1 MAAETCL
8 VTGATGFIGA
18 AVARALADA
27 GHEVHGVGR
36 SGRGTGAGVTP
47 HACDLLDAASV
58 QALIDHVRPT
68 HLVHCAWDVTHNVY
82 WTSTAN
88 FDWLAASVALLKAFK
103 AAGGRRAVGVGT
115 CAEYAASGTILH
127 ETGSPLV
134 PATPYGRCKLAL
146 FHAFEAARLM
156 GLSTAWGRLFFP
168 YGPGDGERRFLP
180 SLARAMRAGEAFDM
194 SSGLQKLDF
203 IHIDDVGAAFARLAE
218 CDVTGPVNIANGE
231 GVALREVALRA
242 AEALG
247 RDPALLRM
255 GAIAARA
262 TDPPSLVADVARL
275 RDEVGFRPQVSWREG
290 VARFVAGTDA
300 APA

>member
-1 MAAETCL
+1 MRPETYL

-18 AVARALADA
+18 AIARALADA
-27 GHEVHGVGR
+27 GHDVHGVGR
-36 SGRGTGAGVTP
+36 GGRRAGVGVTR

-58 QALIDHVRPT
+58 KSLIDHVRPT

-88 FDWLAASVALLKAFK
+88 FDWLAASVALLKAFQ

-127 ETGSPLV
+127 ETASPLV

-194 SSGLQKLDF
+194 SSGLQELDF
-203 IHIDDVGAAFARLAE
+203 IHIDDVGAFARLAE
-218 CDVTGPVNIANGE
+218 SDVTGPVNIANGE
-231 GVALREVALRA
+231 GVALRDVALRA

-262 TDPPSLVADVARL
+262 TDPPSLVADVSRL
-275 RDEVGFRPQVSWREG
+275 RDEVGFRPQAPWRQG
-290 VARFVAGTDA
+290 VARFVAGSDA
-300 APA
+300 AQPA